1 MEISNTYNKIKE
13 LIKDTTSENH
23 LCFDCLKNTIH
34 CVSVNNGV
42 FLCNNCSSAHKMIFT
57 NEESHIIL
65 LDETHP
71 FEEND
76 YLKLKNGGNKRFKS
90 FLLSYNIDIY
100 NFNSIPIKYT
110 SKASIFYRDM
120 LESEVKGDKQTLSK
134 PSIEEGK
141 KVSLVEE
148 EEVHDKKED
157 DSIINNIE
165 KMFEKSKTSIINTK
179 DELISDFKSGKLK
192 DNVKSSLEGTG
203 KFISESTIQ
212 MGEEIKNVFSS
223 FSTNQNTL
231 NDYDICFDKVFK
243 K

>member
-1 MEISNTYNKIKE
+1 MEISNNYTKIKE
-13 LIKDTTSENH
+13 LINDTISENH
-23 LCFDCLKNTIH
+23 LCFDCLKNNIH

-57 NEESHIIL
+57 NEESNIIL

-71 FEEND
+71 FEDKD
-76 YLKLKNGGNKRFKS
+76 YLMLKTGGNKRFKK

-110 SKASIFYRDM
+110 SKASIYYRDM
-120 LESEVKGDKQTLSK
+120 LECEVKGDKQTLSK

-141 KVSLVEE
+141 KVSLIE
-148 EEVHDKKED
+148 EEVLNEKKED

-165 KMFEKSKTSIINTK
+165 KIFEKSKTSIINTK

-212 MGEEIKNVFSS
+212 IGEDIKNVFSS
-223 FSTNQNTL
+223 FSTNQNSL
-231 NDYDICFDKVFK
+231 NDYDICFEKVFRK
-243 K
+243 